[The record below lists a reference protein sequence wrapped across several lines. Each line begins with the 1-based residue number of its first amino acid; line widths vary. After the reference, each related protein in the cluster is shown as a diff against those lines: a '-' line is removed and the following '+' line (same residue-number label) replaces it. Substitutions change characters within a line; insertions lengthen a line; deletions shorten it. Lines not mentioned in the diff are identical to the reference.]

1 MSMAP
6 SLNVTVAA
14 PGPLTGRIKA
24 DISVG
29 RILGHIIIWVVL
41 TIITVG
47 IAAFFY
53 PYAFATLVV
62 NRCSIIDSQGRVSR
76 LKCELNVFSQL
87 GHIILWFLLTLITCG
102 IAFFFYLFKVFNYVL
117 NNTTVVPA

>member
-1 MSMAP
+1 
-6 SLNVTVAA
+6 
-14 PGPLTGRIKA
+14 
-24 DISVG
+24 
-29 RILGHIIIWVVL
+29 VL